1 MLVRHLRPASQT
13 DHAAGGTAV
22 WVTNPGADTID
33 GIDPTTSRALPP
45 IPMGNDPLA
54 IAAGPTGLWV
64 TGGTEG
70 TMTRIG
76 QPR

>member
-1 MLVRHLRPASQT
+1 
-13 DHAAGGTAV
+13 
-22 WVTNPGADTID
+22 
-33 GIDPTTSRALPP
+33 
-45 IPMGNDPLA
+45 MGNDPLA